1 VTKEYEH
8 DWHALSLPDY
18 FADHYHFESTDS
30 TNDQAKKIVNV
41 PENRMVLITAST
53 QTSGRGQHGNSF
65 FSGKPGNI
73 YASII
78 CPIDDIG
85 NHFHYNRSLS
95 LAILNELEHIH
106 QEAPLSIKWPNDI
119 YWNDKKVCGMLLEST
134 PQSSRHIILGVG
146 INVNIHFNEFPEDL
160 KTSAT
165 SGFIE
170 TGTLTNCP
178 ELLKNICI
186 AFHNH
191 LSISPVI
198 LHSRYCTRLYR
209 KGSPVRINN
218 TTGIFSTV
226 LEDGRFGLQT
236 KTEMIYFSAGSP
248 EFRY

>member
-1 VTKEYEH
+1 MTKESEH
-8 DWHALSLPDY
+8 DWLALSLPHY
-18 FADHYHFESTDS
+18 FAGHYHFESTDS
-30 TNDQAKKIVNV
+30 TNDQAKKITNV
-41 PENRMVLITAST
+41 PENRMVLITASS
-53 QTSGRGQHGNSF
+53 QTSGRGQRGNSF
-65 FSGKPGNI
+65 FSDKLGNI

-95 LAILNELEHIH
+95 LAILNELKHMY
-106 QEAPLSIKWPNDI
+106 QGAPLSIKWPNDI

-134 PQSSRHIILGVG
+134 PQSLRHIILGVG
-146 INVNIHFNEFPEDL
+146 INVNISVSDFPEDL

-191 LSISPVI
+191 LNISSSI
-198 LHSRYCTRLYR
+198 LHRSYCVQLYR
-209 KGSPVRINN
+209 KGSPVQINN

-236 KTEMIYFSAGSP
+236 DTEMIYFSAGSP
-248 EFRY
+248 KFIY